1 MLCYTVLC
9 CIMLCC
15 ALLRYVMLGCATL
28 SAILALSISGGSSDE
43 KWTDEFFFRRLRGR
57 GDATKNGTTN
67 FFFVAVAGRRAQ
79 NFRLPRACNEN
90 HNDFFFSSP
99 NVAPVQTGARFF
111 FVAVFRGSFRRLRGA
126 VPSPT
131 SFGLERLPESNAGP
145 PVSSMKKAPKRLQNR
160 PRRAF
165 RDT

>member
-90 HNDFFFSSP
+90 HNEFFFRLRMLLP
-99 NVAPVQTGARFF
+99 CRRGLVFF
-111 FVAVFRGSFRRLRGA
+111 SLPFFAAVFVGCAGRCRRQRPLALSGSQRATRG
-126 VPSPT
+126 P
-131 SFGLERLPESNAGP
+131 
-145 PVSSMKKAPKRLQNR
+145 Q
-160 PRRAF
+160 
-165 RDT
+165 

>member
-1 MLCYTVLC
+1 MTRRKMERR
-9 CIMLCC
+9 IFF
-15 ALLRYVMLGCATL
+15 
-28 SAILALSISGGSSDE
+28 SSPWRAAGLKIFASPE
-43 KWTDEFFFRRLRGR
+43 L
-57 GDATKNGTTN
+57 ATKITTI
-67 FFFVAVAGRRAQ
+67 
-79 NFRLPRACNEN
+79 
-90 HNDFFFSSP
+90 FFSSP

-160 PRRAF
+160 PGRAF